1 MPTLEEVREALL
13 AAEAVCSHTDADGL
27 AAGAMVLRARGEDAA
42 DAVVLE
48 PGGTPWGPRTA
59 LPEGL
64 VAILDQGVRPIDGP
78 VVVVD
83 HHAPETTLE
92 APGQLVLS
100 GYPEGEGA
108 CTATL
113 VKRVLPEQPAWL
125 AALGAFGDLGAD
137 GLKLPECAG
146 AARTAVRKLT
156 PLVNAPRRLRG
167 GPVRTALA
175 LLVEHAEAKDALA
188 DPRVRELEEAKAE
201 ARAAFERA
209 VRTAPAVGPG
219 CAVIAFDEPAQV
231 HPLVA
236 TTWARRLGPRPVLA
250 ANSGWLPGRVNFAVR
265 GGEQPDLRAWLR
277 EALPE
282 GAGHEFAHGHDKAT
296 GGSLP
301 PDLFALLVERL
312 QGVSAP

>member
-1 MPTLEEVREALL
+1 MDSALQAIREALL
-13 AAEAVCSHTDADGL
+13 EAQVVCPHTDADGL
-27 AAGAMVLRARGEDAA
+27 SAGAMALRARGEGADAA
-42 DAVVLE
+42 ILLD
-48 PGGTPWGPRTA
+48 PGETPWGLRDA
-59 LPEGL
+59 LPAGL
-64 VAILDQGVRPIDGP
+64 VAILDQGVRAIDGP

-83 HHAPETTLE
+83 HHAPQALLE

-100 GYPEGEGA
+100 GYAEGEGA

-113 VKRVLPEQPAWL
+113 VRRLLPEQPAWL
-125 AALGAFGDLGAD
+125 AALGAFGDLGAA
-137 GLKLPECAG
+137 GLELPEAAG

-175 LLVEHAEAKDALA
+175 LLVEHDDPKAALA
-188 DPRVRELEEAKAE
+188 DPRIAELEEAKAT

-236 TTWARRLGPRPVLA
+236 TTWARRLRPRPVLA
-250 ANSGWLPGRVNFAVR
+250 ANAGWLPGRVNFAVR

-277 EALPE
+277 DALPE
-282 GAGHEFAHGHDKAT
+282 GEGHEFAHGHDKAT

-301 PDLFALLVERL
+301 PELFELLVERL
-312 QGVSAP
+312 QQV